1 MPVGWLDIYITYGVP
16 RERERETRKHSCM
29 QILVFDNEVHTLG
42 LALKRRPPPT
52 KQPMPPSSHIVF

>member
-1 MPVGWLDIYITYGVP
+1 MPVGPWICGAP
-16 RERERETRKHSCM
+16 RERIRERRTRKHSCM